1 MRQMMRI
8 RSLARRRA
16 NRTSFALLRVGGLVH
31 TFPSQ
36 HPICFW
42 FILRCHCSLLRRV
55 ERPLLIPCSTTF
67 NHLSHERTRSTF
79 VLQDPISSYATSFP
93 LLFFIVGVVLECSVA
108 CVVSLFGQSVPEV
121 PYARSSPALPG
132 TPPAPAANARRARS
146 SCGLPVGPGPSCAR
160 TRSKAETQAVRC
172 TSRQYVDMYR
182 SFAALSTFRPFLVSV
197 SRPPALWLHRKT
209 RCGCRC

>member
-1 MRQMMRI
+1 MMRQMMRI

-67 NHLSHERTRSTF
+67 NHPSHERTRSTF

-108 CVVSLFGQSVPEV
+108 CVVSIFGQSVPEV
-121 PYARSSPALPG
+121 PYVRSSPALPG
-132 TPPAPAANARRARS
+132 TLPAPARAPDAPAPPVACPLDPAPRARHQVAGRDA
-146 SCGLPVGPGPSCAR
+146 GLRCAR
-160 TRSKAETQAVRC
+160 AGN
-172 TSRQYVDMYR
+172 M
-182 SFAALSTFRPFLVSV
+182 
-197 SRPPALWLHRKT
+197 WI
-209 RCGCRC
+209 

>member
-67 NHLSHERTRSTF
+67 NHPSHERTRSTF

-121 PYARSSPALPG
+121 PY
-132 TPPAPAANARRARS
+132 ARS

>member
-67 NHLSHERTRSTF
+67 NHPSHERTRSTF

-121 PYARSSPALPG
+121 PYARS
-132 TPPAPAANARRARS
+132 
-146 SCGLPVGPGPSCAR
+146 
-160 TRSKAETQAVRC
+160 C